1 MNFVY
6 YLYFRNRRKLF
17 INFKFRHNGSNK
29 CYLSARHILFRKEFD
44 VSESICN
51 GFASKLMIY
60 ESTFAFNPVLAIIA
74 MVVSILTLAS
84 FMKVFH
90 SLFLGPKQPEYAEV
104 KEAPKPMIAG
114 MIILT
119 VFVVVLGIFPD
130 LFVNAV
136 ISPAADALLNSGT
149 YLSAVL
155 GGGL

>member
-1 MNFVY
+1 M
-6 YLYFRNRRKLF
+6 
-17 INFKFRHNGSNK
+17 
-29 CYLSARHILFRKEFD
+29 
-44 VSESICN
+44 
-51 GFASKLMIY
+51 
-60 ESTFAFNPVLAIIA
+60 
-74 MVVSILTLAS
+74 
-84 FMKVFH
+84 
-90 SLFLGPKQPEYAEV
+90 